1 MTKHD
6 IVYFV
11 KEAYENEELRYS
23 IRSVEKNFPH
33 DKVWFAGGCPADLNP
48 DGHMLIV
55 QDGRTKWKNVNKMLK
70 EVCENDEISEDFW
83 LFNDDFFILK
93 PIDSETPE
101 YNGTLESVIGY
112 IENIR
117 DGAVTP
123 YTKQLRNT
131 VSELQKR
138 GLGTLNYAIHVPMLV
153 NRKKALK
160 VFEEFPGC
168 PMFRSLYGN
177 YWKIGGK
184 DVDDVKIWD
193 LLEYPSEDAEKISS
207 NDSTWIHGVVGKFVK
222 ERFPDKSKYEN

>member
-11 KEAYENEELRYS
+11 KDICVNEELRYS
-23 IRSVEKNFPH
+23 LRSVEKNFPH
-33 DKVWFAGGCPADLNP
+33 NKVWFAGGCPSGLKP

-55 QDGRTKWKNVNKMLK
+55 QGDRTKWKNVNKMLK
-70 EVCENDEISEDFW
+70 QVCENDEISEDFW
-83 LFNDDFFILK
+83 LFNDDFFIMK
-93 PIDSETPE
+93 PIDDETPE
-101 YNGTLESVIGY
+101 YNGSLDSLIEY
-112 IENIR
+112 IEGIR
-117 DGAVTP
+117 DGSVTP

-184 DVDDVKIWD
+184 DVNDVKIWD
-193 LLEYPSEDAEKISS
+193 LFEYPSEEAEMLSS
-207 NDSTWIHGVVGKFVK
+207 NDATWAHGVIGRFVREK
-222 ERFPDKSKYEN
+222 FPDRSRFE